1 MTTTY
6 NEKKALCEIHS
17 LLVRAYAI
25 GYLQGRANG
34 ATREEARRGTVDIN
48 GVTFTLETIEYI
60 KAMVEN
66 MID

>member
-6 NEKKALCEIHS
+6 NEKKTLCDMHS
-17 LLVRAYAI
+17 LLVRAYSI
-25 GYLQGRANG
+25 GYTTARLNS

-48 GVTFTLETIEYI
+48 GVTFTLETIDYI